1 MNSASKACHFVLLGL
16 FTALLP
22 LHAASTLEIGKLR
35 AMGAAI
41 DTAIDEQRLPGA
53 VLWVEH
59 KNDHYWRAYGNR
71 ALVPNEEDMTRDT
84 IFDMASLTKVVAT
97 TPAVMLLVERGLINL
112 DAPVQKYIPEYNTGD
127 GKETITVRQLL
138 THTSGMPEDV
148 DTSTQWSGTETA
160 IKMAVAMKMKAKPGS
175 EFRYSD
181 INFFT
186 LGEIVHRV
194 SGMPLNEFC
203 AKEIFGPLKMT
214 DTSFMPPATKLP
226 RIAPT
231 QMTGDVML
239 RGVVHDPTARLMGG
253 VAGHAGLFSTAY
265 DLARYCRMMLNL
277 GELDGVRILKA
288 DTVKMMTSVQTPEGM
303 EDRRGFGWDIDSG
316 FSRPRGEHFP
326 RGSYGHTGWT
336 GNAFWMDP
344 FSKSF
349 YIFLSN
355 RVHPNG
361 KGDVLKLYATMGTLA
376 AEAVDGFDFG
386 LVPGELPPF
395 IPKRDGLSHAREGE
409 INNADV
415 TCVLSGIDVLER
427 EKFAP
432 LKGLRIGLITN
443 PTGKDCRRYPT
454 IDLLR
459 NAPDVHL
466 AMLFGPEHGFYGN
479 FDEPV
484 SDAVDERTG
493 LPIYSLY
500 GKRHAPSK
508 EQMKQLDALVF
519 DIQDVGCR
527 FYTYTS
533 TLGLC
538 MEAAHKAG
546 IKFFVLD
553 RVNPLGGET
562 VDGPVLSG
570 KTSFVGYHNVPL
582 RTGMTEGELA
592 QMYKAE
598 RHMDG
603 LDLTVIQLEG
613 WKRKDWF
620 DDTKQPWINP
630 SPNMRS
636 LNEAIVYPGVG
647 LVEYCK
653 VSVGRGTGTPFEVVG
668 APYIHDMKLAEALN
682 NEKLPGVKFI
692 PIRFTPS
699 EYIFK
704 NESCGGVNIM
714 VTDREKC
721 NVVDIGIILAK
732 TLNRWYPEQFEI
744 KHMSRLLFDEE
755 TMEAIKADKPLKD
768 IKKLWVKK
776 QDEFKARRKKYL
788 IYH

>member
-1 MNSASKACHFVLLGL
+1 MNSMVKALGL
-16 FTALLP
+16 ILIGSFATLSPLRAGTLEKGK
-22 LHAASTLEIGKLR
+22 LHA
-35 AMGAAI
+35 MGTAI
-41 DTAIDEQRLPGA
+41 ETAIDEGHLPGA

-59 KNDHYWRAYGNR
+59 KDDHFWHAYGNR
-71 ALVPNEEDMTRDT
+71 SITPTDEEMTRDT

-97 TPAVMLLVERGLINL
+97 TPAVMLLVERGEIKL
-112 DAPVQKYIPEYNTGD
+112 DDPVHKYISEYTGD
-127 GKETITVRQLL
+127 KAAITIRQLL

-148 DTSTQWSGTETA
+148 DTSTKWSGTETA
-160 IKMAVAMKMKAKPGS
+160 IKMAAAMKMKAKPGE

-186 LGEIVHRV
+186 LGEIVQRV
-194 SGMPLNEFC
+194 SGMTLDKFC
-203 AKEIFGPLKMT
+203 EKEVFGPLKMT
-214 DTSFMPPATKLP
+214 DTGFLPAAEKLP

-231 QMTGDVML
+231 QFTEGKML

-253 VAGHAGLFSTAY
+253 VAGHAGLFSTAP
-265 DLARYCRMMLNL
+265 DLARYARMMLNL
-277 GELDGVRILKA
+277 GELDGVRIFKPE
-288 DTVKMMTSVQTPEGM
+288 TVKMMTSVQTPKDM

-336 GNAFWMDP
+336 GNAFWIDP
-344 FSKSF
+344 FSKTF
-349 YIFLSN
+349 YVFLSN
-355 RVHPNG
+355 RVHPDG
-361 KGDVLKLYATMGTLA
+361 KGDVLKLYAAMGTLA

-386 LVPGELPPF
+386 FVPGELPPF
-395 IPKRDGLSHAREGE
+395 IPKRGAAKAATNE

-415 TCVLSGIDVLER
+415 PCVLSGIDVLQKEN
-427 EKFAP
+427 FAP

-443 PTGKDCRRYPT
+443 PTGKNCRRYPT
-454 IDLLR
+454 IDLLL

-466 AMLFGPEHGFYGN
+466 KMLFGPEHGFYGN

-493 LPIYSLY
+493 LPIFSLY

-553 RVNPLGGET
+553 RVNPLGGVT

-570 KTSFVGYHNVPL
+570 KTSFVGYHYVPL

-598 RHMDG
+598 RHLDG
-603 LDLTVIQLEG
+603 LDLTVIPLEG
-613 WKRKDWF
+613 WKRTDWF

-636 LNEAIVYPGVG
+636 LTEATVYPGVG
-647 LVEYCK
+647 LIEYCK

-682 NEKLPGVKFI
+682 KEGLPGVKFI

-699 EYIFK
+699 DYIFK

-714 VTDREKC
+714 VTDRKKC

-744 KHMSRLLFDEE
+744 RHMSRLLFDED
-755 TMEAIKADKPLKD
+755 TMEAIKADKPLAE

-776 QDEFKARRKKYL
+776 QEEFKARRKKYL